1 MNVNLWD
8 TPEHVHDYIQRR
20 ENSIPHRAE
29 AEAAMLE
36 HFPAQALRILDI
48 GTGAGRLIGI
58 AKQRWPQVKAVGLD
72 FSPPMLELARARFAG
87 DSSVTIIEHNLDQPL
102 PHLGMFDVVM
112 SSLAIHHVAHECKR
126 SLYGEAFNILIPG
139 GVFCNLEHVASPTE
153 QLHLEFLKSMGV
165 APENDDPSNKLL
177 DMETQLGWLREIGFT
192 DVDCHWKWR
201 ELALLAGQKP
211 KSSEPDIK
219 I

>member
-1 MNVNLWD
+1 LSANVNLWD
-8 TPEHVHDYIQRR
+8 TPEHVQDYIQRR

-36 HFPAQALRILDI
+36 HLPVRASRILDI

-58 AKQRWPQVKAVGLD
+58 AKQRWPHVEAVGVD
-72 FSPPMLELARARFAG
+72 FSPPMLELSRARFAAA
-87 DSSVTIIEHNLDQPL
+87 SSVSIIEHNLDQPL
-102 PHLGMFDVVM
+102 PYLGVFDVVM
-112 SSLAIHHVAHECKR
+112 SSFAIHHVSHERKR
-126 SLYGEAFNILIPG
+126 SLYKEVFNMLVPG
-139 GVFCNLEHVASPTE
+139 GIFCNLEHVASPSRR
-153 QLHLEFLKSMGV
+153 LHLEFLKYMDI

-201 ELALLAGQKP
+201 ELALLAG
-211 KSSEPDIK
+211 SRAG
-219 I
+219 